1 MKVPSMMDVVIT
13 RTPAKEIKGI
23 LNMEIVSV
31 AAPVFVGQ
39 TVDPLLGVVLM
50 STKFLTQKRPMDVF
64 QERTQFSVKNHIV
77 KEI

>member
-1 MKVPSMMDVVIT
+1 
-13 RTPAKEIKGI
+13 
-23 LNMEIVSV
+23 MEIVSV

>member
-1 MKVPSMMDVVIT
+1 MMDVVIT

-31 AAPVFVGQ
+31 AAAVIPVGQ
-39 TVDPLLGVVLM
+39 IVHLLIGVMVM
-50 STKFLTQKRPMDVF
+50 RSKLTNRPMDVGGDS
-64 QERTQFSVKNHIV
+64 TKLSVRNHIV

>member
-31 AAPVFVGQ
+31 AASVGQ